1 MMAEYKYKV
10 LIDGVVCAENMDI
23 KTATI
28 LIRALF
34 EAYYNDHSMTI
45 SIKEMERTMCNDEQM

>member
-1 MMAEYKYKV
+1 MTEYKYKV
-10 LIDGVVCAENMDI
+10 LIDDVLYAENMDI

-28 LIRALF
+28 LIKALF
-34 EAYYNDHSMTI
+34 EEYHNEHFMTI